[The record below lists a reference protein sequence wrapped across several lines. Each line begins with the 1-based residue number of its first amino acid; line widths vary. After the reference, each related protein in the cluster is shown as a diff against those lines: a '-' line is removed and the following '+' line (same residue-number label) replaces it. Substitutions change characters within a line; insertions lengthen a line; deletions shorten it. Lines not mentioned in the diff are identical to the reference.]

1 MKTPTIVD
9 WTFRS
14 LVLSSLLFSQ
24 ACLDDDPAGPR
35 RDADTSEAAP
45 VPLEELGESSL
56 ILDLAREIPGFA
68 GVFYEPG
75 GDRIVI
81 SMTGTN
87 RAAFPVARQA
97 VSARLAADVS
107 SPFNAP
113 PPVEFVERV
122 VEYLFV
128 ELARHRARL
137 RPRLFAI
144 PEVVGLHVDEEFN
157 RIGVGL
163 ENPSARAAVLDV
175 AMELAVPVKMLSFS
189 VESPIRELRM
199 SSRTTYLP
207 LASKNTLRTII
218 TIPDTK
224 LRGGYGVKAL
234 GGGYCTLGFTAI
246 RAQRP
251 AKNVF
256 VSNSHCSRIP
266 FSTDYAVW
274 GQPDTLN
281 IVGYETLDPRV
292 RRCWKWR
299 PFFRHDCRDSDAA
312 LISVTTDAGMA
323 LSEIGRTTFR
333 ADCAEDCSITID
345 TANPIIHITSTRGSN
360 MDNDELDKIGAE
372 TGWTYGDVVET
383 CVDKRQEGG
392 TYILCTDMIDFKV
405 REGDSGAPVF
415 RYNSDGTAQLRGLV
429 WGHDDPPVGGGGGP
443 RE

>member
-207 LASKNTLRTII
+207 LASQNTLQTII

-251 AKNVF
+251 AKNVG
-256 VSNSHCSRIP
+256 
-266 FSTDYAVW
+266 ST
-274 GQPDTLN
+274 
-281 IVGYETLDPRV
+281 
-292 RRCWKWR
+292 
-299 PFFRHDCRDSDAA
+299 
-312 LISVTTDAGMA
+312 
-323 LSEIGRTTFR
+323 
-333 ADCAEDCSITID
+333 
-345 TANPIIHITSTRGSN
+345 
-360 MDNDELDKIGAE
+360 
-372 TGWTYGDVVET
+372 
-383 CVDKRQEGG
+383 
-392 TYILCTDMIDFKV
+392 
-405 REGDSGAPVF
+405 PV
-415 RYNSDGTAQLRGLV
+415 L
-429 WGHDDPPVGGGGGP
+429 VGGVTVGGDRGYGGEVVMTDHHRGGAYGEAGLAGRRSGVGSGLEDHP
-443 RE
+443 G

>member
-1 MKTPTIVD
+1 
-9 WTFRS
+9 
-14 LVLSSLLFSQ
+14 
-24 ACLDDDPAGPR
+24 
-35 RDADTSEAAP
+35 
-45 VPLEELGESSL
+45 
-56 ILDLAREIPGFA
+56 
-68 GVFYEPG
+68 
-75 GDRIVI
+75 
-81 SMTGTN
+81 
-87 RAAFPVARQA
+87 
-97 VSARLAADVS
+97 
-107 SPFNAP
+107 
-113 PPVEFVERV
+113 
-122 VEYLFV
+122 
-128 ELARHRARL
+128 
-137 RPRLFAI
+137 
-144 PEVVGLHVDEEFN
+144 
-157 RIGVGL
+157 
-163 ENPSARAAVLDV
+163 
-175 AMELAVPVKMLSFS
+175 
-189 VESPIRELRM
+189 M

-207 LASKNTLRTII
+207 LASQNTLRTII

-281 IVGYETLDPRV
+281 IVGYETLDPGV

-429 WGHDDPPVGGGGGP
+429 WGHDEGEDQGAISSLEQIAKNLGRLWVIDPGEPFIDSIAGPKIVPPDHMCVWSAGTAGMDPLDHGWSGVLTRNTDTSSKIWGIVRESGWLTLTVTDIVDRSAQDSISVTVDENAEKPELCWKEGDPLVGGGVGP